1 MELQELQTTQRQH
14 RGLLITAGLLLGIGL
29 GGLLDGILLHQIL
42 QWHHMLTS
50 IRPMVSGADVE
61 VNTLWDGFFNGGM
74 LLSTVLGIVF
84 LYYAGKEP
92 GVHSGNTFLGSLLLG
107 VGLFNFVEGLINHYI
122 LGLHHV
128 KPGPH
133 TALWDLGFLALAA
146 MLMVVGGTLVQFD
159 RQSFGKPSEKPT
171 A

>member
-1 MELQELQTTQRQH
+1 MESQTGQTRH
-14 RGLLITAGLLLGIGL
+14 RGLLMAAGLLLGIGL

-50 IRPMVSGADVE
+50 VRPMTNTTGVE
-61 VNTLWDGFFNGGM
+61 VNTLWDGFFNGAM
-74 LLSTVLGIVF
+74 LLITVLGIVF
-84 LYYAGKEP
+84 LWYAGKERVTP
-92 GVHSGNTFLGSLLLG
+92 WSGNTFLGALLIG
-107 VGLFNFVEGLINHYI
+107 SGLFNFVEGLVNHYA

-133 TALWDLGFLALAA
+133 TAIWDLGFLVLASI
-146 MLMVVGGTLVQFD
+146 LIVVGGTLVQFD
-159 RQSFGKPSEKPT
+159 RQPFANPSEEPT

>member
-1 MELQELQTTQRQH
+1 MELRRKQRQH
-14 RGLLITAGLLLGIGL
+14 RGLLIAAGLLLGIGL

-50 IRPMVSGADVE
+50 VRPMTSGAAVE
-61 VNTLWDGFFNGGM
+61 VNTLWDGFFNGAM
-74 LLSTVLGIVF
+74 LLITVLGIVF

-92 GVHSGNTFLGSLLLG
+92 GVHSGNTFLGSLLMG
-107 VGLFNFVEGLINHYI
+107 GGLFNFVEGLVNHYI

-133 TALWDLGFLALAA
+133 TALWDLGFLILAA
-146 MLMVVGGTLVQFD
+146 VLIVVGGTLVQFD
-159 RQSFGKPSEKPT
+159 QQPLAQPSEKPT